1 MSNSTEEI
9 HPTLLDLFDEL
20 SLRETFERV
29 LYGLRQPRTTG
40 EYKWARFRLKR
51 LLSPVCAVVVPII
64 ILFVIVLLGGTPPRV
79 EDGFITTIVP
89 RPVEPPPL
97 DDVPDFSEPIVTQSD
112 IAFSDPP
119 ASDVSFEPIAALR
132 PPLEGMPKQG
142 LIPVAGVMQ
151 ARAPIQF
158 SGVYSKRAAAASG
171 NVSGAGATSATEA
184 AVLRALRW
192 LQSVQETDGSWTL
205 ASGGEQG
212 AKAGAAPAMTGL
224 ALLTYLAHGE
234 TPASEEFGYT
244 VEAAL
249 RWLLNAQEADG
260 RFKGRDSH
268 DYSHPIA
275 TFALCEAYGM
285 APNPMLETAAKRALR
300 VVIDGQNRHGG
311 WTYNCKPDARNDLS
325 YTGWCVQ
332 AIKAAKLARIYCVGL
347 DEALASSVGGLCHN
361 ASPAGE
367 FGYTGPTKS
376 NLTGVGVLGLQLLGG
391 KSPQYITRGL
401 SALKNVTCDWDNPL
415 GRNPI
420 YYWYYITQVKFLE
433 GRSAWEDWEAQL
445 SSELVQHQTRIQGSG
460 VDGKDLGFWEPAS
473 QAEHCKS
480 RIYNTTLC
488 TLSLEVYY
496 KIGGIATPI
505 VDKANHEIE
514 NEDDVPVWFIDV

>member
-1 MSNSTEEI
+1 MSNPTEEI
-9 HPTLLDLFDEL
+9 HPTLLDLFEEL
-20 SLRETFERV
+20 SLRETFRRV
-29 LYGLRQPRTTG
+29 VYGLKQPRTTG
-40 EYKWARFRLKR
+40 EYKWARFQVRR
-51 LLSPVCAVVVPII
+51 LLSPLSAVVIPVLV
-64 ILFVIVLLGGTPPRV
+64 LFLIAWLSGSPPV
-79 EDGFITTIVP
+79 NDDGVTTIIVP
-89 RPVEPPPL
+89 KPVATPPL
-97 DDVPDFSEPIVTQSD
+97 DVVPEFVDSIVPQPD
-112 IAFSDPP
+112 IVFSDPP
-119 ASDVSFEPIAALR
+119 ASDVSFEPIAALQ

-142 LIPVAGVMQ
+142 LFPVAGVVQ
-151 ARAPIQF
+151 TRAPIRF

-171 NVSGAGATSATEA
+171 DASAAGATSATEA

-192 LQSVQETDGSWTL
+192 LQSVQEDDGSWTL
-205 ASGGEQG
+205 ASGGEKD

-244 VEAAL
+244 VETAL

-285 APNPMLETAAKRALR
+285 TPNPLLETAATRALR
-300 VVIDGQNRHGG
+300 VIIDGQNRHGG

-332 AIKAAKLARIYCVGL
+332 AIKAAKLARISCAGL
-347 DEALASSVGGLCHN
+347 DEALERSVGGLCYN
-361 ASPAGE
+361 ASPAGD

-391 KSPQYITRGL
+391 RPPRHIARGL
-401 SALKNVTCDWDNPL
+401 SALENVTCDWDNPL

-433 GRSAWEDWEAQL
+433 GRSAWDGWEAQL
-445 SSELVQHQTRIQGSG
+445 SSEFVKHQTRLPGAG
-460 VDGKDLGFWEPAS
+460 ENGHDLGFWDPAS
-473 QAEHCKS
+473 KTEHCKS
-480 RIYNTTLC
+480 RIYSTTLC

-496 KIGGIATPI
+496 KIGGIAARPVNDMTP
-505 VDKANHEIE
+505 
-514 NEDDVPVWFIDV
+514 EDISTGDVPLWIIDV